1 MIKSDELIKHDI
13 VDELVVDD
21 KIDASNI
28 SVEVENGRVTLKGH
42 VPDLQSRY
50 TAELDAWDVK
60 GVIFV
65 VNDLTVQ
72 LSEEIQFPPDGEIKN
87 RVRTTLKWHSLIDDR
102 NIDIQVENGIVKLTG
117 TVDKFWKI
125 YEVTTECR
133 KIAGVVLVENNLA
146 AVPTENIED
155 HVIAE
160 NITNSISRKILV
172 SNEDVDVK
180 VEDGNV
186 TLAGNVPSWAAWRAA
201 YNAAEKIVGI
211 KDIKDNI
218 KIQNA

>member
-65 VNDLTVQ
+65 VNDLT
-72 LSEEIQFPPDGEIKN
+72 EIG
-87 RVRTTLKWHSLIDDR
+87 R
-102 NIDIQVENGIVKLTG
+102 
-117 TVDKFWKI
+117 
-125 YEVTTECR
+125 
-133 KIAGVVLVENNLA
+133 A
-146 AVPTENIED
+146 
-155 HVIAE
+155 HV
-160 NITNSISRKILV
+160 
-172 SNEDVDVK
+172 
-180 VEDGNV
+180 
-186 TLAGNVPSWAAWRAA
+186 
-201 YNAAEKIVGI
+201 
-211 KDIKDNI
+211 
-218 KIQNA
+218 